1 VGVIA
6 PIRNVILRFQA
17 NSTRITAAHVRLS
30 RRACDAMKPFVA
42 GTTEPL
48 ATGDVLNVATR
59 LQQAAAPGEVL
70 IGEATLELV
79 RDMVETE
86 PTEPFELKGKA
97 NPVPG

>member
-1 VGVIA
+1 
-6 PIRNVILRFQA
+6 
-17 NSTRITAAHVRLS
+17 
-30 RRACDAMKPFVA
+30 MKPFVA
-42 GTTEPL
+42 GTTERL

>member
-1 VGVIA
+1 
-6 PIRNVILRFQA
+6 
-17 NSTRITAAHVRLS
+17 
-30 RRACDAMKPFVA
+30 MKPFVA
-42 GTTEPL
+42 GTTERL

-86 PTEPFELKGKA
+86 PTVPFELKSEA